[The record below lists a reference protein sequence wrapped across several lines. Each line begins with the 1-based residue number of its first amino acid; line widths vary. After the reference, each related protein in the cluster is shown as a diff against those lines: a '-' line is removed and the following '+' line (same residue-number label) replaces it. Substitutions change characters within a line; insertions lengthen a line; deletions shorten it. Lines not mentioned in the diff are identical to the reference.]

1 MEIIDRKSN
10 QIGNWLLTRLYV
22 RKNDHGIERLIVG
35 AWEVR
40 RRFEPQSAAKR
51 FFTQPEAFDYI
62 EKQTDK
68 NLRRKI

>member
-1 MEIIDRKSN
+1 M
-10 QIGNWLLTRLYV
+10 